1 DMTLVR
7 LLFIRSG
14 VEAGIDGLPGV
25 IGAALTLAD
34 AVTLVGRAAGVVGG
48 VAVDEVV
55 VEVLFAGQVG
65 APGSDAHGAVIQRAE
80 HPGTAWVAGGAHT
93 RITGQRA
100 AEKHG
105 RHGGDA
111 PVVARACYPP
121 PLAVGLPADFQ
132 HADTMG
138 GLFLAHLRQ
147 RALAPTIG

>member
-1 DMTLVR
+1 DHRAFPAQPPHGGAFDRRTVRVERINLDHPAEAVRLVDMTLVR
-7 LLFIRSG
+7 LLFIWSG

-80 HPGTAWVAGGAHT
+80 HPGAAWVAGGAHT

-111 PVVARACYPP
+111 PVVAR
-121 PLAVGLPADFQ
+121 
-132 HADTMG
+132 
-138 GLFLAHLRQ
+138 
-147 RALAPTIG
+147 